1 MCTLQTLRY
10 AYRRLVEFKFDKNI
24 CFVRERTNNVHL
36 PGNMGKLANSIINSK
51 KKKSSTAGSSNFSS
65 MQVKKKKKKKV
76 EVSTPIR
83 AVQEVEEPVPY
94 DNDND
99 ELDKAE
105 DSEDERTED
114 THDVAN
120 SKLNTTDKDS
130 ASGTTTQKRS
140 SRKKKRPKLTGTRE
154 SAMSYMSMN
163 TRLNKRL
170 FKLWDHYAKTKNV
183 RPGFQRKSV
192 RLISKH
198 AINVAASGAAANTL
212 RTLQRE
218 VTSLGLQK
226 EHERASA
233 PWAPTVTRGAEVML
247 TAFLSQYLHE
257 AMWYADVVRQGSG
270 RFKKVHASHVKI
282 GFERTIDKIS
292 PRAVPHILDKCLSDK
307 PSRKAASKVSG
318 SLLDNMGNDADD

>member
-1 MCTLQTLRY
+1 M
-10 AYRRLVEFKFDKNI
+10 
-24 CFVRERTNNVHL
+24 REHTNHIYL
-36 PGNMGKLANSIINSK
+36 PDNMGKLANSIINAK
-51 KKKSSTAGSSNFSS
+51 KKKSSTAGPSNVTSL
-65 MQVKKKKKKKV
+65 QVKKKKKKV
-76 EVSTPIR
+76 EVLTPIR
-83 AVQEVEEPVPY
+83 AVEEVEEHVPS
-94 DNDND
+94 DKDND

-114 THDVAN
+114 THDIAN

-130 ASGTTTQKRS
+130 ASGTTIQKR

-154 SAMSYMSMN
+154 SAISYMSMN

-226 EHERASA
+226 EHERANA
-233 PWAPTVTRGAEVML
+233 PWSPTVTRGAEVML

-257 AMWYADVVRQGSG
+257 AMWYANVVRQGSG
-270 RFKKVHASHVKI
+270 RFKKVHASHVKL

-307 PSRKAASKVSG
+307 PPRKAAPKVSG
-318 SLLDNMGNDADD
+318 SLLDNMENNADD